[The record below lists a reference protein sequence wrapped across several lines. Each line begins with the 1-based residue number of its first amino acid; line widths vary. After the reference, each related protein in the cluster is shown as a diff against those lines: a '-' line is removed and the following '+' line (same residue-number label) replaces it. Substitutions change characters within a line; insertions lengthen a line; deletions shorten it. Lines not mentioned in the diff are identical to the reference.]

1 VNLAS
6 IVDPHPADRVALVSR
21 GRTTTYGELRDEV
34 ARLRGGLAGLGL
46 RPGDRVALAVPNN
59 AWFARAYLGV
69 LGAGLVAVP
78 LNPASPAAELR
89 RELGAVRASAL
100 VVGPTA
106 AAAVGELDRS
116 ALPDLAHLVALPGV
130 DLPGAVA
137 ADDLLAADPAP
148 LVDRAGDDLA
158 VLMFTSGTA
167 GAPRAAML
175 THGNLLA
182 NLEQVQG
189 HPGRSQHP
197 DDVTFGVL
205 PLFHIFGLNVVLGL
219 TLYAGSQVVL
229 VERFDPASALETI
242 VRHRITV
249 VPGAPTMWMAWAALP
264 DADPDALRTVRL
276 AASGAAKLPVET
288 ARAVEARFGVRVT
301 EGYGLTEAS
310 PVVTT
315 SAGQPPR
322 PGSIGVLVPR
332 MEMRLVD
339 SDGEDALVGDAG
351 EIWVRGPNVFA
362 GYWEDPEATAAVLTA
377 DGWLRTGDVAVVD
390 DDGWCY
396 LVDRA
401 KDLIIVSGFNVFPAE
416 VEDVIAAH
424 PAVAG
429 VAVVGVPHPYQGETV
444 KAVVVLREGANVEED
459 DLIRWCEQRIARYK
473 CPTKVMFVD
482 ELPVGAGGKVLRRAL
497 RAS

>member
-21 GRTTTYGELRDEV
+21 GRATTYGELRDEA

-59 AWFARAYLGV
+59 AWFARAYLAV
-69 LGAGLVAVP
+69 VGAGMVAVP
-78 LNPASPAAELR
+78 LNPTSPAAELQ
-89 RELGAVRASAL
+89 RELAVVGASAV
-100 VVGPTA
+100 VVGPSSSAGVA
-106 AAAVGELDRS
+106 ALDRS
-116 ALPDLAHLVALPGV
+116 SLPSLGHLVALPGV

-137 ADDLLAADPAP
+137 VEDLLGGAPAP
-148 LVDRAGDDLA
+148 LADRAPADVA

-175 THGNLLA
+175 THRNLLS
-182 NLEQVQG
+182 NLEQVQA
-189 HPGRSQHP
+189 HPGRAQQP
-197 DDVTFGVL
+197 DDVSLGVL

-219 TLYAGSQVVL
+219 GFYTGSQVVL
-229 VERFDPASALETI
+229 VERFDPASALDTI
-242 VRHRITV
+242 ARHGITI

-264 DADPDALRTVRL
+264 DADRTAMRTVRL

-288 ARAVEARFGVRVT
+288 ARAIEERFGVRVT

-322 PGSIGVLVPR
+322 PGSIGVLVPG

-339 SDGEDALVGDAG
+339 ADGEDALVGDAG

-362 GYWEDPEATAAVLTA
+362 GYWEDQEATAAVLTE

-416 VEDVIAAH
+416 VEDVLAAH

-429 VAVVGVPHPYQGETV
+429 VAVVGVPHPYHGEAV

-459 DLIRWCEQRIARYK
+459 ELIAWCEHRLARYK
-473 CPTKVMFVD
+473 CPTKVAFVD
-482 ELPVGAGGKVLRRAL
+482 ELPVGAGGKVLRREL